1 MLYTCWAFFIIS
13 LCCILYKDKIRV
25 ICLCYRTIQLRYVF
39 RHFDMEFCETQYWK
53 ERGQCFLFLH
63 YQGRLSI
70 TGFIYV
76 LEMVGRDS
84 VGPFLHCLLVLRL
97 LIHGALVQ
105 VVPKHNVFRLEIL
118 TEGSPSFL
126 ANFLKFRTEIRNL
139 ERHHQHLQEIGL
151 NHLKDQ
157 LPCMP
162 KNHFHQS
169 LIVDR
174 VYRRCEAVMG
184 YSKSL
189 YHCLRDHDGWSRTVH
204 ECCTE
209 CKLKRWLTG
218 QPQRELHLVNA
229 R

>member
-1 MLYTCWAFFIIS
+1 MRSSAAEDWTASRRMDAVCRHHANRRWKRSREGVCSTIS
-13 LCCILYKDKIRV
+13 SSRQSS
-25 ICLCYRTIQLRYVF
+25 TAWQLLRSL
-39 RHFDMEFCETQYWK
+39 Q
-53 ERGQCFLFLH
+53 RGPAI
-63 YQGRLSI
+63 YQPKVAVAISPEL
-70 TGFIYV
+70 
-76 LEMVGRDS
+76 
-84 VGPFLHCLLVLRL
+84 
-97 LIHGALVQ
+97 ALAYLMQ

-174 VYRRCEAVMG
+174 VYRRLWATQKVSIIAFAIM
-184 YSKSL
+184 
-189 YHCLRDHDGWSRTVH
+189 
-204 ECCTE
+204 
-209 CKLKRWLTG
+209 TG
-218 QPQRELHLVNA
+218 GVGQFTSAALNEHYL
-229 R
+229 

>member
-1 MLYTCWAFFIIS
+1 MRSSAAEDWTASRRMDAVCRHHANRRWKRSREGVCSTIS
-13 LCCILYKDKIRV
+13 SSRQSS
-25 ICLCYRTIQLRYVF
+25 TAWQLLRSL
-39 RHFDMEFCETQYWK
+39 Q
-53 ERGQCFLFLH
+53 RGPAI
-63 YQGRLSI
+63 YQPKVAVAISPELALAYLMPSI

-174 VYRRCEAVMG
+174 VYRRLWATQKVSIIAFAIM
-184 YSKSL
+184 
-189 YHCLRDHDGWSRTVH
+189 
-204 ECCTE
+204 
-209 CKLKRWLTG
+209 TG
-218 QPQRELHLVNA
+218 GVGQFTSAALNEHYL
-229 R
+229 